1 IGLSSSAALADAAAT
16 AIGNIVKA
24 TDDIHKAVE
33 QARNIEGLSGVVIII
48 GDQMG
53 VWGKVRIVSLS

>member
-1 IGLSSSAALADAAAT
+1 LADAAAT

-53 VWGKVRIVSLS
+53 VWGKVTIVPLS